1 MKLSSS
7 IVSKMNF
14 RKRNANSYFEKFS
27 PSSTTDKLKTKLSLQ
42 NSQKF
47 TKNYQ
52 NKSPNQKRYKSIG
65 FNSTRNSNNSCRYKL
80 LSPKNKINKKNS
92 STQNDQIIIDNN
104 SIYNSIITKIENIM
118 LNYQQEAIKLYYILS
133 NVDNFI
139 NSIQDDELIFKHIQ
153 AKNNFH
159 KSFSSNENEN
169 IFKNNSDNFEEN
181 KLNSRINNTNKINIS
196 NNNNQLEIE
205 QSESDVCIYK
215 RKINRLIIKIN
226 EMEKN
231 FKIEQLKYLF
241 CIGEYHKR
249 VNELEKKLNLNTIDQ
264 MPKDELKKL
273 LCYPH
278 YVKFDVNED
287 INPKSVPMFIKRK
300 NKCQSSIYDNRANKK
315 IGLSKSASTINTFD
329 LILKKYKENNNNTF
343 NLDNDKNN
351 NENVEFNNDLE
362 ELDNDNKV
370 INFEEVK
377 NTIEL
382 GKNKFESKTKNMDI
396 FFGKNKSFFLSH
408 PKLNYI
414 KSLNEGSKISSW
426 KLENQINSLPKQLS
440 KLKMQS
446 KSQKNAIVVFPS
458 FLSETMVN
466 LEKLRTNKN
475 FRSIE
480 NKFEETYKM
489 KLKN

>member
-14 RKRNANSYFEKFS
+14 RKRKANSYFDKFS
-27 PSSTTDKLKTKLSLQ
+27 PSSTTDKSKTKLSLQ

-47 TKNYQ
+47 TLNYQ
-52 NKSPNQKRYKSIG
+52 NKSQNQIRYKSIG

-104 SIYNSIITKIENIM
+104 SIYNSIIIKIENIM
-118 LNYQQEAIKLYYILS
+118 LNYQHEAIKLYYILS

-139 NSIQDDELIFKHIQ
+139 NSIQDDELIFQHIQ

-159 KSFSSNENEN
+159 KSFSGNENEN
-169 IFKNNSDNFEEN
+169 IFKNNLENFEEN
-181 KLNSRINNTNKINIS
+181 KVNSPINNTNKINIS
-196 NNNNQLEIE
+196 NNNNQLEVE
-205 QSESDVCIYK
+205 QSESDVGIYK

-249 VNELEKKLNLNTIDQ
+249 VNELEKKLNLNSIDQ

-315 IGLSKSASTINTFD
+315 RGLSKSASTINTFD
-329 LILKKYKENNNNTF
+329 LILKKYKDNNAITF
-343 NLDNDKNN
+343 DLDNEKNN
-351 NENVEFNNDLE
+351 NEKVEFNNDLE
-362 ELDNDNKV
+362 ELDNDNKD

-377 NTIEL
+377 NMIEL
-382 GKNKFESKTKNMDI
+382 GKNKFDSKTKNMDI

-414 KSLNEGSKISSW
+414 KSLNDGSKISSW

-466 LEKLRTNKN
+466 LEKLRTSKN

-489 KLKN
+489 KIKN